1 MKCPNGHGKLKITRT
16 EEKMK
21 FRGVDI
27 DVPAEQC
34 VCPVCGIKA
43 GTIEQTSAIQKAI
56 SNAYRK
62 ATHLLTGEDII
73 RIHHN

>member
-27 DVPAEQC
+27 LIPAEQYS
-34 VCPVCGIKA
+34 CPVCNIKA
-43 GTIEQTSAIQKAI
+43 GTIEQTSAIQRAI
-56 SNAYRK
+56 LKAYRK
-62 ATHLLTGEDII
+62 DLK
-73 RIHHN
+73 